1 MRLGG
6 MRPTVPRRSSRP
18 QCAAV
23 QHRSTAVRRV
33 SCRNDVPERYCSD
46 HGLALSALRFCRRRH
61 RGSDRHGWRFSDDA
75 VADTAFGN
83 HKKDWLNFHDLRHT
97 AITRFGDENQI
108 YLSTRESEYLLGK
121 RNGKSGRSR
130 YEHLKLVDSIRKKID
145 VYELNTAVR
154 FAWSDTSFGEWKI
167 KENEREESDTLP
179 DSEREIVGRFR
190 IYEDDG
196 EPHMRPI
203 LGGPKAKE

>member
-1 MRLGG
+1 MYPSAIVATMDWLYPLSGFVVGAIVGLTGMGG
-6 MRPTVPRRSSRP
+6 GSLMTP
-18 QCAAV
+18 
-23 QHRSTAVRRV
+23 
-33 SCRNDVPERYCSD
+33 
-46 HGLALSALRFCRRRH
+46 LLILLSAI
-61 RGSDRHGWRFSDDA
+61 
-75 VADTAFGN
+75 

-145 VYELNTAVR
+145 AYELNTAVR

-167 KENEREESDTLP
+167 KEKEREEWDTLP